1 MNQPPLPDQLDPAS
15 LAQRARSFAQ
25 DTGTVCLTGG
35 ERLPT
40 GRADTFESDARSDF
54 SGLQARSPA
63 LVFCPTSLSQAQAV
77 LRFLSAEAIPYKLR
91 GTAHTPSGE
100 VLSEGGAIVELRGLS
115 GFRYVPGSDEVRVL
129 GGTLWQTLC
138 LGLAPQHR
146 APRVLTDNPYTTVAG
161 TLSVGGFGDSSH
173 LFGLQADCVRRATL
187 LLPNGERRE
196 LTSSDPLLRYAL
208 CGRGQLGLLAE
219 VTLPLWRRGWA
230 LHGCLVH
237 FADAA
242 RFVQAATRITEE
254 GRVHYL
260 RARAH
265 GVPPHAVSAFVG
277 CYDAELPRGLLRG
290 LPLAEQSPPEWVD
303 FLAHS
308 QVLGPPRWRRYNPAL
323 EVALPLPSGLPLL
336 AELDE
341 LARSLPRDCLPR
353 GYSLMVQRGR
363 GASLLPLIPLPRS
376 PMVLIAALRPECQ
389 TLAEAQAIQD
399 KFRPL
404 AQRIVAAGGFLY
416 LTSFPRTPDL
426 VEPAL
431 APELAALQTL
441 KHTVDPAHLCN
452 PDTFPRPA
460 PNPPP
465 TKTS

>member
-1 MNQPPLPDQLDPAS
+1 M
-15 LAQRARSFAQ
+15 
-25 DTGTVCLTGG
+25 
-35 ERLPT
+35 
-40 GRADTFESDARSDF
+40 GRADTFENDARSDF

-77 LRFLSAEAIPYKLR
+77 LRFSAEAIPYKLR

-129 GGTLWQTLC
+129 GGTLWLTLC
-138 LGLAPQHR
+138 LGLAAQHR

-173 LFGLQADCVRRATL
+173 LFGRQADCVQRATL

-219 VTLPLWRRGWA
+219 VTLPLWRRSWA

-265 GVPPHAVSAFVG
+265 GVPRMPSAPLSAATTPSF
-277 CYDAELPRGLLRG
+277 PRGLLRG
-290 LPLAEQSPPEWVD
+290 LPRCRA
-303 FLAHS
+303 
-308 QVLGPPRWRRYNPAL
+308 
-323 EVALPLPSGLPLL
+323 
-336 AELDE
+336 
-341 LARSLPRDCLPR
+341 
-353 GYSLMVQRGR
+353 
-363 GASLLPLIPLPRS
+363 
-376 PMVLIAALRPECQ
+376 
-389 TLAEAQAIQD
+389 
-399 KFRPL
+399 
-404 AQRIVAAGGFLY
+404 
-416 LTSFPRTPDL
+416 
-426 VEPAL
+426 EPARVGRFSG
-431 APELAALQTL
+431 PQ
-441 KHTVDPAHLCN
+441 PS
-452 PDTFPRPA
+452 PRPA
-460 PNPPP
+460 ALA
-465 TKTS
+465 SL